1 MPERDLE
8 RSAAPERPFGSPPP
22 PVEPVGRASGRPKR
36 IAVACVVLL
45 TGLGWIYLGWMAAR
59 MPGTGSVAPSA
70 VGLLDRLLHPGGAD
84 DFGHALLSALCGPTF
99 GMDQGMTGAAIFL
112 LLMWAAMVLAM
123 MIPTAG
129 AMILTYA
136 EIAETAARKG
146 ERIVSPLVLT
156 AGYATIWLGFALVA
170 TLLQTLLTRAA
181 ALDSGMAAAS
191 PLFAGAIFLG
201 AGLYQF
207 SALKHACVT
216 LCQRP
221 FPFFL
226 ANWSNDRGGVFRLG
240 LRQGVYCLGCCWAT
254 MLVMFAVGV
263 MNVVWMAVLG
273 AVMAGEKIAT
283 STRFSHIV
291 GAACVAIGV
300 AFIVTSVAS
309 HWPAGPA

>member
-8 RSAAPERPFGSPPP
+8 WSAAPERPFGSPP
-22 PVEPVGRASGRPKR
+22 VGRAARRPKR
-36 IAVACVVLL
+36 IAIGCVVLL
-45 TGLGWIYLGWMAAR
+45 SGLGWIYLGWMAAR
-59 MPGTGSVAPSA
+59 MPGMESVAPSGL
-70 VGLLDRLLHPGGAD
+70 GLLDRLLYPGGAD
-84 DFGHALLSALCGPTF
+84 EFGRALFTALCGPTF
-99 GMDQGMTGAAIFL
+99 GMEHGMTGAVGGLVLF
-112 LLMWAAMVLAM
+112 LMWAAMVLAM

-136 EIAETAARKG
+136 EIAGTAARKG
-146 ERIVSPLVLT
+146 ERIVSPLVLA
-156 AGYATIWLGFALVA
+156 AGYATIWLGFAAAA
-170 TLLQTLLTRAA
+170 TLLQVALTRSAV
-181 ALDSGMAAAS
+181 LDPGLAAAS

-226 ANWSNDRGGVFRLG
+226 ANWSNDRRGVFRLG
-240 LRQGVYCLGCCWAT
+240 LRQGVYCLGCCWAM

-263 MNVVWMAVLG
+263 MNVVWMAMLG
-273 AVMAGEKIAT
+273 AIMAGEKIAT
-283 STRFSHIV
+283 STRFSHVV
-291 GAACVAIGV
+291 GAACVAIGMALV
-300 AFIVTSVAS
+300 VTSVAS